1 MILQISII
9 SSFQGGVILLDSN
22 GESCDG
28 DQSDGEQAEP
38 VECSNNFVFVG
49 AEIKTGKSSIRS
61 KQSKK
66 KVMSDL
72 ECIIVVIGLLVEGR
86 VLLPAALASGVVAA
100 MLYCQHK
107 VAVPLVTIPA
117 NVNSPIHYMETN
129 LGGERDVRMRCR
141 MLSIITSVLALRST
155 HVTSQD

>member
-1 MILQISII
+1 M
-9 SSFQGGVILLDSN
+9 
-22 GESCDG
+22 
-28 DQSDGEQAEP
+28 
-38 VECSNNFVFVG
+38 
-49 AEIKTGKSSIRS
+49 
-61 KQSKK
+61 
-66 KVMSDL
+66 
-72 ECIIVVIGLLVEGR
+72 
-86 VLLPAALASGVVAA
+86 LLPVVLASGVVAA

-141 MLSIITSVLALRST
+141 MLSIITSVLALRYT